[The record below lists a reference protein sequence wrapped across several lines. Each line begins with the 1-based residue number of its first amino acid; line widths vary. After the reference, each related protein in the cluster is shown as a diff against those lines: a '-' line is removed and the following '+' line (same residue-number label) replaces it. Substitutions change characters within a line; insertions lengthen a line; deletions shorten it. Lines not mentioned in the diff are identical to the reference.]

1 MRPSRWLRPA
11 DSAETRMLVIIQSPF
26 GKFKKA
32 HPPVPREPAGA
43 PARGQGETCNR
54 IERLG
59 RVVSSFALAPS
70 VNTRLYSRT
79 PAGHRRDLK
88 GGFGAETDQSGPV
101 FLETYDPTRRAS
113 PSWVQA
119 RSAPAVEARSR
130 TGPNVVRLFGGRGQ
144 RRARAEPPR
153 DFRGG
158 RPGYRLRFTLAHF
171 FPSLDGRWRCL
182 ASCSRFRP
190 FLFGVRAEKAQKKR
204 PAVKPDALLKWS
216 GRRDS
221 NSRRPP
227 WQGGAL
233 PTELRPQNRV
243 LGLGS
248 APHPSTAFSNSFSAR
263 R

>member
-1 MRPSRWLRPA
+1 
-11 DSAETRMLVIIQSPF
+11 MLVIIQSPF

-59 RVVSSFALAPS
+59 RVVSGFALAPS

-113 PSWVQA
+113 PSWVKA

-130 TGPNVVRLFGGRGQ
+130 TGPNVVRLFGGRCQ

-158 RPGYRLRFTLAHF
+158 RLGYRLRFTLAHF